1 MLNWLN
7 VLNLLPNLVDLAKT
21 WINKKADVD
30 LEKYKVNGQFD
41 LTLIQARAAV
51 ATARAADVV
60 DRWGRRLIIYP
71 YGIWYSLVVY
81 DSCFRNLLPAGW
93 TWRVLALPPQLD
105 YIGYAVIG
113 YLLLSVAKR

>member
-1 MLNWLN
+1 MWFIPLLSKILDIPTMLS
-7 VLNLLPNLVDLAKT
+7 AYFY
-21 WINKKADVD
+21 KKQDTD

-41 LTLIQARAAV
+41 ITLIQARAAV
-51 ATARAADVV
+51 ATARAADTV

-71 YGIWYSLVVY
+71 TGVWYALVVA
-81 DSCFRNLLPAGW
+81 DSCLRNVLPAEW

-105 YIGYAVIG
+105 YIPYAVVG